1 MPDIANYA
9 YLWYK
14 TQNPFEH
21 ITVHECEEIF
31 NIVTTFSYPCYL
43 SGGPAIDRIPH
54 FQKEYLLNDEIGF
67 IRARMFERGIKPDN
81 ITIIQIPRVLYDLFV
96 LVYYIQTRKPRN
108 YIVVTCD
115 SAWLD
120 FGNFKKY
127 NQRIAHY
134 LAENKNNILELNDF
148 IIRKIY
154 YIVRGKEPKESYD
167 DTSGSR
173 RVQRP
178 GHGFASEFSEFDEG
192 DMSPTTF
199 QAQKSTQQFLAK
211 KAAGSKKKTK
221 LTAVSE
227 SDSESGSDYSSLESS
242 SASSAPETE
251 PPSPFVALS
260 PKGTVGEPAWL
271 PWEEPSSPLAG
282 VAGVAQWPKFE
293 SLDSPDSPY
302 GDSAPSVMSTMTE
315 SQPDVIIAF
324 LQKLESM
331 DNIAS
336 FQMILEHILHAEYMF
351 INAPTSSFDCF
362 RLNFT
367 EPVKQIFR
375 VILIYELD
383 RTSPG
388 VTLLYRGAV
397 LANDS
402 LLTKKRLIQSTSL
415 NTSGLSGCVNDPTA
429 CTLFYLE
436 GTATFEAVGK
446 QTEAAKND
454 KIICRLKKFFK
465 GDGSNE
471 DNMFFNPPFHPF
483 LVSFLGGE
491 LFHPR
496 TKFNLDYLMS
506 KEYPVPDREK
516 KDKTCDRIVRGI
528 LCCYD
533 FLINCDYL
541 HSSKSISMV
550 ELGALYQSFK
560 RSGIIFKF
568 EAGVPRV
575 DVPVPM
581 DAGTYRGLTKKYH
594 SKAGRRRTNKTN
606 KIMKRAKRRTYKS
619 RTNKY

>member
-1 MPDIANYA
+1 
-9 YLWYK
+9 
-14 TQNPFEH
+14 
-21 ITVHECEEIF
+21 
-31 NIVTTFSYPCYL
+31 
-43 SGGPAIDRIPH
+43 
-54 FQKEYLLNDEIGF
+54 
-67 IRARMFERGIKPDN
+67 
-81 ITIIQIPRVLYDLFV
+81 
-96 LVYYIQTRKPRN
+96 
-108 YIVVTCD
+108 
-115 SAWLD
+115 
-120 FGNFKKY
+120 
-127 NQRIAHY
+127 
-134 LAENKNNILELNDF
+134 
-148 IIRKIY
+148 
-154 YIVRGKEPKESYD
+154 
-167 DTSGSR
+167 
-173 RVQRP
+173 
-178 GHGFASEFSEFDEG
+178 
-192 DMSPTTF
+192 
-199 QAQKSTQQFLAK
+199 
-211 KAAGSKKKTK
+211 
-221 LTAVSE
+221 
-227 SDSESGSDYSSLESS
+227 
-242 SASSAPETE
+242 
-251 PPSPFVALS
+251 VALS
-260 PKGTVGEPAWL
+260 PKGTVGEPVWL
-271 PWEEPSSPLAG
+271 PWED
-282 VAGVAQWPKFE
+282 
-293 SLDSPDSPY
+293 SLDSPVSPRSPY
-302 GDSAPSVMSTMTE
+302 SDYVPSNLTE
-315 SQPDVIIAF
+315 SQPEVISEF
-324 LQKLESM
+324 LRKLESM

-402 LLTKKRLIQSTSL
+402 FLTKKRLIQSTSL

-446 QTEAAKND
+446 TTEAAKND
-454 KIICRLKKFFK
+454 KIICRLTKFFK

-471 DNMFFNPPFHPF
+471 DNMFFIPPFPPF

-506 KEYPVPDREK
+506 KAYPVPDREK

-528 LCCYD
+528 LCSYD

-541 HSSKSISMV
+541 HSSKSMD
-550 ELGALYQSFK
+550 ELEALYQSFK
-560 RSGIIFKF
+560 RSRTIFKF

-594 SKAGRRRTNKTN
+594 SKAGRRRTNKIIKRANRRTYKSRTN

>member
-1 MPDIANYA
+1 MKRP
-9 YLWYK
+9 
-14 TQNPFEH
+14 
-21 ITVHECEEIF
+21 
-31 NIVTTFSYPCYL
+31 
-43 SGGPAIDRIPH
+43 
-54 FQKEYLLNDEIGF
+54 QKNLLLNDEIGF
-67 IRARMFERGIKPDN
+67 IRARMSESRINLDN
-81 ITIIQIPRVLYDLFV
+81 ITIIQIPRVLYDLFL
-96 LVYYIQTRKPRN
+96 LVYYTQTQKLRKDILINCGSQPG
-108 YIVVTCD
+108 VTTSSD
-115 SAWLD
+115 L
-120 FGNFKKY
+120 FGNFEKY
-127 NQRIAHY
+127 KTRIARY
-134 LAENKNNILELNDF
+134 LREYTNDILELNHF

-154 YIVRGKEPKESYD
+154 YIVRGKEPKKSYD

-178 GHGFASEFSEFDEG
+178 GLASEFSEFDEG

-199 QAQKSTQQFLAK
+199 LAQKSTKQFLAK

-271 PWEEPSSPLAG
+271 PWEDFLD
-282 VAGVAQWPKFE
+282 
-293 SLDSPDSPY
+293 SLDSPGSPRSPGSPY
-302 GDSAPSVMSTMTE
+302 SDYVPSNLTE
-315 SQPDVIIAF
+315 SQPEVIGEF

-415 NTSGLSGCVNDPTA
+415 NTSGLSGCINDPTA

-436 GTATFEAVGK
+436 GTATFEAIGK
-446 QTEAAKND
+446 QTAAAKND
-454 KIICRLKKFFK
+454 KIICRLRKFFK

-575 DVPVPM
+575 DVHVPM

-594 SKAGRRRTNKTN
+594 SKAGRRRTNKIIKRANRRTYKSRTN